1 MSLPRGRAHLVERAV
16 EALAETDGRLPRP
29 IAPAPLTP
37 APAAPAAQPQGA
49 PAAAVAA
56 PASAPVS
63 APARAREPEQRPV
76 ISTDTLVSAGMVA
89 APLGTVRSRVMEE
102 MNLVQQQILRAMDE
116 AGNGR
121 NRVVLVSSARPGEG
135 KSFVSLNVAACM
147 ASNSTRN
154 VVLVDADGRRGA
166 ISEALGAGQA
176 PGLCGLTAAPQ
187 ERRAPLMATAI
198 KRLFFLPFGQITPGA
213 GSRPSGAALADAITR
228 MARAMP
234 DHVMV
239 LDTPPSLSTSDANA
253 LSAIAGVVVVVV
265 DAERTQRNEVEA
277 ALDMMEAC
285 PSLQLLLNRTTLTAN
300 DSFGAYGDY
309 GAAHAG

>member
-29 IAPAPLTP
+29 IAPAPLSP
-37 APAAPAAQPQGA
+37 AALPPAPAAQPGGA
-49 PAAAVAA
+49 PSAAAAQL
-56 PASAPVS
+56 P
-63 APARAREPEQRPV
+63 REPEAPPV
-76 ISTDTLVSAGMVA
+76 ITTETLIAAGMVA
-89 APLGTVRSRVMEE
+89 APRGSVRSRVMEE
-102 MNLVQQQILRAMDE
+102 MNLVQQQILRAMEE
-116 AGNGR
+116 ASHGR
-121 NRVVLVSSARPGEG
+121 NRIVLVSSARPGEG
-135 KSFVSLNVAACM
+135 KSFVSLNVASCM
-147 ASNSTRN
+147 ASNGNRN
-154 VVLVDADGRRGA
+154 VVLVDADGRHGA
-166 ISEALGAGQA
+166 VSESLGAGKA
-176 PGLCGLTAAPQ
+176 HGLCGLAAAPQ
-187 ERRAPLMATAI
+187 ERRAPLLATAI
-198 KRLFFLPFGQITPGA
+198 KRLFFLPFGQIVPGA

-228 MARAMP
+228 LARAMP
-234 DHVMV
+234 DHVLV

-309 GAAHAG
+309 GAAHAS